1 MTNYRKYSL
10 AIAALAL
17 LAGCKETPDQA
28 HNRMQ
33 AETNAAKPL
42 IEAQLAKYVR
52 GASSG
57 NTDSLLSL
65 YTDDAVLMPPNR
77 PAISGHDK
85 IRAAFASV
93 GSYGTTF
100 ATTSLMVTGDVA
112 IERGIWQARMTPP
125 GGSLAVVRDGK
136 YLTHWHRVNGT
147 WLMAEQI
154 WNDDYKP
161 MGM

>member
-1 MTNYRKYSL
+1 MTNHAKYSTMF
-10 AIAALAL
+10 AALAL
-17 LAGCKETPDQA
+17 LAGCRETPERAAA
-28 HNRMQ
+28 HMQ

-42 IEAQLAKYVR
+42 IQAQLAKYVR
-52 GASSG
+52 GATSG
-57 NTDSLLSL
+57 NTDTLLSL

-77 PAISGHDK
+77 PAISGRDK

-93 GSYGTTF
+93 GSYGITF
-100 ATTSLMVTGDVA
+100 ATTGLTVTGDVA
-112 IERGIWQARMTPP
+112 IERGIWQARMAPP

-136 YLTHWHRVNGT
+136 YLTHWHRINGT